1 MHDPFHDINELKQDL
16 SMDEETYNVKNKIPV
31 DVNIKGEFEQEM
43 RLSSRTTTQV
53 LFKEKKEET
62 FIL

>member
-1 MHDPFHDINELKQDL
+1 
-16 SMDEETYNVKNKIPV
+16 MDEETYNVKNKIPV